1 MAEEISFQV
10 FFLIPSIWQQTH
22 SVSFR
27 ETPVP
32 MDSWSVPHL
41 LLVSFLS
48 SVFNTGTARFSLRSS
63 SCKDLLIFSTHLLL
77 YCINSRLN
85 LPTSICVKVWTLI
98 GIVLNLQV
106 HCVRNAH
113 LYLLMPVRH
122 ARSSVIFLNSLLKP
136 LINSDNSS
144 VGVFSVLSI
153 NWWPHHSGETSSG
166 ISILTN
172 TFPLS

>member
-10 FFLIPSIWQQTH
+10 FILIPRIWQQTH

-41 LLVSFLS
+41 LLLVSFLRFS
-48 SVFNTGTARFSLRSS
+48 VLVRQGSVFI
-63 SCKDLLIFSTHLLL
+63 LLHVRTYSAHLLL
-77 YCINSRLN
+77 YRINSRLN
-85 LPTSICVKVWTLI
+85 LPTSVCVKVWTLI

-113 LYLLMPVRH
+113 LYLLMPVRD

-153 NWWPHHSGETSSG
+153 YWRPHRSGETSSG